1 MRKIKKLLS
10 LLITFTLIF
19 TMSGAVYA
27 STDDTATISAYE
39 KTDKKVAE
47 LSAATFTITK
57 NDNKY
62 YYKNASGKIDK
73 KTGWKKNQ
81 NGQYVYYVGSKG
93 YVTEKI
99 SGGYWYHFSG
109 KKFVK
114 KSLSSY
120 KNKTKTIGK
129 KIFFVN
135 SKGKIV
141 LKSGWK
147 KLSGVYTY
155 YVSGT
160 GTASVKLTGKKY
172 YKVSGGVFKA
182 QSLAKYRN
190 DRVKIH
196 GKYFYVDKNGSMI
209 KTAKIVKSGNY
220 KFTIKA
226 DGTCTKTKIE
236 TKTPDNSNSGKSDNT
251 GENNNG
257 KKDDTI
263 PAHTHQWSP
272 LAEDHTML
280 KDTNYVK
287 HDAVVEN
294 VYKEITPEHKE
305 EIYTTTSVYVCLTC
319 VWKKKPKEGEPWVDL
334 DGDGKWTAQVEGR
347 EYFKY
352 FYYSDINGLTEH
364 MNNYPSHGQS
374 TVTKVHLGTTVIPAE
389 YGYVPTTI
397 TPEWSECDAHRRC
410 TVCGEEMTIHVVN
423 GALSESTAVVGAC
436 IPDKSGDLL
445 TTSGSKVRSVVGGK
459 PYNESVYVG
468 SYAYMNETDTSY
480 LDLLRLHGFNY

>member
-1 MRKIKKLLS
+1 MKRIKKLLS
-10 LLITFTLIF
+10 LLIIFTLIF
-19 TMSGAVYA
+19 TMSGVVYA
-27 STDDTATISAYE
+27 AADDTATISAYE

-47 LSAATFTITK
+47 LSAATCTIKK

-62 YYKNASGKIDK
+62 YYKNASGKTDK

-81 NGQYVYYVGSKG
+81 NGKYVYYVGSKG

-147 KLSGVYTY
+147 KVSGVYTY

-172 YKVSGGVFKA
+172 YKVSRGSWKA
-182 QSLAKYRN
+182 QSLAKHKN

-196 GKYFYVDKNGSMI
+196 GKYFYVDKSGSMI
-209 KTAKIVKSGNY
+209 KTAKTVKSGNY

-236 TKTPDNSNSGKSDNT
+236 TKTPDNSNSGKSDGNNT
-251 GENNNG
+251 G
-257 KKDDTI
+257 KTDDTI

-272 LAEDHTML
+272 LAKDHTML

-294 VYKEITPEHKE
+294 VYTEIKPAWDEKIWEDKT
-305 EIYTTTSVYVCLTC
+305 VCLTC
-319 VWKKKPKEGEPWVDL
+319 VWNKKPKEGEEWTDL
-334 DGDGKWTAQVEGR
+334 DGDGVWTAPVEGWV
-347 EYFKY
+347 YFPECVIDYEKHKKET
-352 FYYSDINGLTEH
+352 GHTKPTE
-364 MNNYPSHGQS
+364 
-374 TVTKVHLGTTVIPAE
+374 TRVVTGITHHPAE
-389 YGYVPTTI
+389 YAYVPTTI
-397 TPEWSECDAHRRC
+397 TPEWSECDVHRRC
-410 TVCGEEMTIHVVN
+410 TVCNEMMKIHVVRTYDPY
-423 GALSESTAVVGAC
+423 SVKCTPE
-436 IPDKSGDLL
+436 KSGDLVNIY
-445 TTSGSKVRSVVGGK
+445 GKKYASVTAGV
-459 PYNESVYVG
+459 
-468 SYAYMNETDTSY
+468 SYED
-480 LDLLRLHGFNY
+480 

>member
-1 MRKIKKLLS
+1 MKRIKELLS

-19 TMSGAVYA
+19 TMSGVVYA
-27 STDDTATISAYE
+27 AADDTATISAYE
-39 KTDKKVAE
+39 ETDKKVAE
-47 LSAATFTITK
+47 LSAATCTIKK

-62 YYKNASGKIDK
+62 YYKNASGKTDK

-147 KLSGVYTY
+147 KVSGVYTY

-172 YKVSGGVFKA
+172 YKVSGGAFKA
-182 QSLAKYRN
+182 QSLVKYKN

-209 KTAKIVKSGNY
+209 KTAKTVKSGNY

-257 KKDDTI
+257 KTDDTI

-287 HDAVVEN
+287 HDAIVEK
-294 VYKEITPEHKE
+294 VYTEIKPAWDEKIKEYKM
-305 EIYTTTSVYVCLTC
+305 VCLAC
-319 VWKKKPKEGEPWVDL
+319 VWNKKPKEGEEWTDL
-334 DGDGKWTAQVEGR
+334 DGDGVWTAPVEGWV
-347 EYFKY
+347 YFPDYIIEDYDKHKKETGHTKTGK
-352 FYYSDINGLTEH
+352 FEV
-364 MNNYPSHGQS
+364 
-374 TVTKVHLGTTVIPAE
+374 VTGITHHPAE

-397 TPEWSECDAHRRC
+397 TPEWSECDMNVRC
-410 TVCGEEMTIHVVN
+410 TICNEMMKIHVVRTYDPY
-423 GALSESTAVVGAC
+423 SVKCTPE
-436 IPDKSGDLL
+436 KSGDLL
-445 TTSGSKVRSVVGGK
+445 NIYGQKYKTVTAGV
-459 PYNESVYVG
+459 
-468 SYAYMNETDTSY
+468 SY
-480 LDLLRLHGFNY
+480 

>member
-1 MRKIKKLLS
+1 MKRIKKLLS
-10 LLITFTLIF
+10 LLIIFTLIF
-19 TMSGAVYA
+19 TMSGVVYA
-27 STDDTATISAYE
+27 AADDTATISAYE

-47 LSAATFTITK
+47 LSAATCTIKK

-62 YYKNASGKIDK
+62 YYKNASGKTDK

-81 NGQYVYYVGSKG
+81 NGHYVYYVGSKG

-147 KLSGVYTY
+147 KVSGVYTY

-172 YKVSGGVFKA
+172 YKVSRGSWKA
-182 QSLAKYRN
+182 QSLAKHKN

-196 GKYFYVDKNGSMI
+196 GKYFYVDKSGSMI
-209 KTAKIVKSGNY
+209 KTAKTVKSGNY

-236 TKTPDNSNSGKSDNT
+236 TKTPDNSNSGKSDGNNT
-251 GENNNG
+251 G
-257 KKDDTI
+257 KTDDTI

-272 LAEDHTML
+272 LAKDHTML

-294 VYKEITPEHKE
+294 VYTEIKPAWDEKIWEDKT
-305 EIYTTTSVYVCLTC
+305 VCLTC
-319 VWKKKPKEGEPWVDL
+319 VWNKKPKEGEEWTDL
-334 DGDGKWTAQVEGR
+334 DGDGVWTAPVEGWV
-347 EYFKY
+347 YFPECVIDYEKHKKET
-352 FYYSDINGLTEH
+352 GHTKPTE
-364 MNNYPSHGQS
+364 
-374 TVTKVHLGTTVIPAE
+374 TRVVTGITHHPAE
-389 YGYVPTTI
+389 YAYVPTTI
-397 TPEWSECDAHRRC
+397 TPEWSECDVHRRC
-410 TVCGEEMTIHVVN
+410 TVCNEMMKIHVVRTYDPY
-423 GALSESTAVVGAC
+423 SVKCTPE
-436 IPDKSGDLL
+436 KSGDLVNIYGKKY
-445 TTSGSKVRSVVGGK
+445 TSVTAGV
-459 PYNESVYVG
+459 
-468 SYAYMNETDTSY
+468 SYED
-480 LDLLRLHGFNY
+480 

>member
-1 MRKIKKLLS
+1 MKRVKKLLS

-19 TMSGAVYA
+19 TMSGVVYA
-27 STDDTATISAYE
+27 AADDTATISAYE

-47 LSAATFTITK
+47 LSAATCTITK
-57 NDNKY
+57 NNNKY
-62 YYKNASGKIDK
+62 YYKNASGKTDK

-147 KLSGVYTY
+147 KVSGVYTY
-155 YVSGT
+155 YVSKT

-172 YKVSGGVFKA
+172 YKVSSGSWKA
-182 QSLAKYRN
+182 QSLKKYKN
-190 DRVKIH
+190 DRIKVK

-209 KTAKIVKSGNY
+209 RTAKTVKSGNY

-236 TKTPDNSNSGKSDNT
+236 TKTPDSSNSGKSDNT

-257 KKDDTI
+257 KTDDTI

-294 VYKEITPEHKE
+294 VYKEIKPAWDEKIWEDKT
-305 EIYTTTSVYVCLTC
+305 VCLTC
-319 VWKKKPKEGEPWVDL
+319 VWNKKPKEGEEWTDL
-334 DGDGKWTAQVEGR
+334 DGDGVWTAPVEGWV
-347 EYFKY
+347 YFPECVIDYEKHKKET
-352 FYYSDINGLTEH
+352 GHTKPTE
-364 MNNYPSHGQS
+364 
-374 TVTKVHLGTTVIPAE
+374 TRVVTGITHHPAE
-389 YGYVPTTI
+389 YAYVPTTI
-397 TPEWSECDAHRRC
+397 TPEWSECDMNVRC
-410 TVCGEEMTIHVVN
+410 TVCNEMMKIHVVRTYDPY
-423 GALSESTAVVGAC
+423 SVKCTPE
-436 IPDKSGDLL
+436 KSGDLVNIY
-445 TTSGSKVRSVVGGK
+445 GKKYASVTAGV
-459 PYNESVYVG
+459 
-468 SYAYMNETDTSY
+468 SYED
-480 LDLLRLHGFNY
+480 

>member
-1 MRKIKKLLS
+1 MKRIKELLS

-19 TMSGAVYA
+19 TMSGVVYA
-27 STDDTATISAYE
+27 AADDTATISAYE

-47 LSAATFTITK
+47 LSAATCTITK
-57 NDNKY
+57 NNNKY
-62 YYKNASGKIDK
+62 YYKNASGKTDK

-147 KLSGVYTY
+147 KVSGVYTY
-155 YVSGT
+155 YVSKT

-172 YKVSGGVFKA
+172 YKVSSGSWKA
-182 QSLAKYRN
+182 QSLKKYKN
-190 DRVKIH
+190 DRIKVK

-209 KTAKIVKSGNY
+209 RTAKTVKSGNY

-236 TKTPDNSNSGKSDNT
+236 TKTPDSSNSGKSDNT

-257 KKDDTI
+257 KTDDTI

-294 VYKEITPEHKE
+294 VYKEIKPAWDEKIWEDKT
-305 EIYTTTSVYVCLTC
+305 VCLTC
-319 VWKKKPKEGEPWVDL
+319 VWNKKPKEGEEWTDL
-334 DGDGKWTAQVEGR
+334 DGDGVWTAPVEGWV
-347 EYFKY
+347 YFPECVIDYEKHKKET
-352 FYYSDINGLTEH
+352 GHTKPTE
-364 MNNYPSHGQS
+364 
-374 TVTKVHLGTTVIPAE
+374 TRVVTGITHHPAE
-389 YGYVPTTI
+389 YAYVPTTI
-397 TPEWSECDAHRRC
+397 TPEWSECDMNVRC
-410 TVCGEEMTIHVVN
+410 TVCNEMMKIHVVRTYDPY
-423 GALSESTAVVGAC
+423 SVKCTPE
-436 IPDKSGDLL
+436 KSGDLVNIY
-445 TTSGSKVRSVVGGK
+445 GKKYASVTAGV
-459 PYNESVYVG
+459 
-468 SYAYMNETDTSY
+468 SYED
-480 LDLLRLHGFNY
+480 

>member
-1 MRKIKKLLS
+1 MKRIKELLS

-19 TMSGAVYA
+19 TMSGVVYA
-27 STDDTATISAYE
+27 AADDTATISAYE

-47 LSAATFTITK
+47 LSAATCTIKK

-62 YYKNASGKIDK
+62 YYKNASGKTDK

-81 NGQYVYYVGSKG
+81 NGKYVYYVGSKG

-147 KLSGVYTY
+147 KVSGVYTY

-172 YKVSGGVFKA
+172 YKVSSGSWKV
-182 QSLAKYRN
+182 QSLAKYKN

-209 KTAKIVKSGNY
+209 KTAKTVKSGNY

-257 KKDDTI
+257 KTDDTI
-263 PAHTHQWSP
+263 SAHTHQWSP

-280 KDTNYVK
+280 ADTNK
-287 HDAVVEN
+287 KTHPAVIGEV
-294 VYKEITPEHKE
+294 KE
-305 EIYTTTSVYVCLTC
+305 EIPAWDETNYTDSEVYVCYQC
-319 VWKKKPKEGEPWVDL
+319 VTEKYKPKAGESWEDV
-334 DGDGKWTAQVEGR
+334 DGDGEWHAQTEGR
-347 EYFKY
+347 PYWKYCYFNTLGDYLKHEKEIGH
-352 FYYSDINGLTEH
+352 SWNEQIKVPTGVVHHDTEWK
-364 MNNYPSHGQS
+364 P
-374 TVTKVHLGTTVIPAE
+374 VTKI
-389 YGYVPTTI
+389 I
-397 TPEWSECDAHRRC
+397 TPEWSEWDEHRRC
-410 TVCGEEMTIHVVN
+410 TVCGEKMTEH
-423 GALSESTAVVGAC
+423 AVRVGFKTTYT
-436 IPDKSGDLL
+436 PDKSGDLVNIY
-445 TTSGSKVRSVVGGK
+445 GNKYASVTAGV
-459 PYNESVYVG
+459 PYE
-468 SYAYMNETDTSY
+468 D
-480 LDLLRLHGFNY
+480 

>member
-1 MRKIKKLLS
+1 
-10 LLITFTLIF
+10 
-19 TMSGAVYA
+19 MSGVVYA
-27 STDDTATISAYE
+27 AADDTATISAYE

-47 LSAATFTITK
+47 LSAATCTIKK

-62 YYKNASGKIDK
+62 YYKNASGKTDK

-147 KLSGVYTY
+147 KVSGVYTY

-172 YKVSGGVFKA
+172 YKVSSGSWKA
-182 QSLAKYRN
+182 QSLKKYKN
-190 DRVKIH
+190 DRIKVK

-209 KTAKIVKSGNY
+209 RTAKTVKSGNY

-251 GENNNG
+251 GENKNNNG
-257 KKDDTI
+257 KTDDTI

-287 HDAVVEN
+287 HDAIVK
-294 VYKEITPEHKE
+294 Y
-305 EIYTTTSVYVCLTC
+305 IYTEIKPAYKKEVREERDICLNC
-319 VWKKKPKEGEPWVDL
+319 VWNKKPQNGEQWTDL
-334 DGDGKWTAQVEGR
+334 DGDGIWTAQVEGQI
-347 EYFKY
+347 YFKECS
-352 FYYSDINGLTEH
+352 FKRGSVEEKLHAEK
-364 MNNYPSHGQS
+364 YPQHGQS
-374 TVTKVHLGTTVIPAE
+374 ATYDICIEYEIIPAE
-389 YGYVPTTI
+389 YDYVPKTI
-397 TPEWSECDAHRRC
+397 TPEWSEWDEHRRC
-410 TVCGEEMTIHVVN
+410 TVCGEEMTEH
-423 GALSESTAVVGAC
+423 AVRVGFKTTYT
-436 IPDKSGDLL
+436 PDKSGDLVNIY
-445 TTSGSKVRSVVGGK
+445 GNKYASVTAGV
-459 PYNESVYVG
+459 PYE
-468 SYAYMNETDTSY
+468 D
-480 LDLLRLHGFNY
+480 

>member
-1 MRKIKKLLS
+1 
-10 LLITFTLIF
+10 
-19 TMSGAVYA
+19 MSGVVYA
-27 STDDTATISAYE
+27 AADDTATISAYE

-47 LSAATFTITK
+47 LSAATCTIKK

-62 YYKNASGKIDK
+62 YYKNASGKTDK

-147 KLSGVYTY
+147 KVSGVYTY

-172 YKVSGGVFKA
+172 YKVSRGSWKA
-182 QSLAKYRN
+182 QSLAKHKN

-196 GKYFYVDKNGSMI
+196 EKYFYVDKNGSMI
-209 KTAKIVKSGNY
+209 KTAKTVKSGNY

-236 TKTPDNSNSGKSDNT
+236 TKTPDNSNSGKSDGNNT
-251 GENNNG
+251 G
-257 KKDDTI
+257 KTDDTI

-280 KDTNYVK
+280 ADTNK
-287 HDAVVEN
+287 KTHPAVIGEV
-294 VYKEITPEHKE
+294 KE
-305 EIYTTTSVYVCLTC
+305 EIPAWDETTYTDSEVYVCYQC
-319 VWKKKPKEGEPWVDL
+319 VTEKYKPKAGESWEDV
-334 DGDGKWTAQVEGR
+334 DGDGEWHSQTEGR
-347 EYFKY
+347 PYWKYCYFNTLGDYLKHEKEIGH
-352 FYYSDINGLTEH
+352 SWNEQIKVPTGVVHHDTDWK
-364 MNNYPSHGQS
+364 
-374 TVTKVHLGTTVIPAE
+374 TVTK
-389 YGYVPTTI
+389 TI
-397 TPEWSECDAHRRC
+397 TPEWSECDMNVRC
-410 TVCGEEMTIHVVN
+410 TVCNEMMKIHVVRTYDPY
-423 GALSESTAVVGAC
+423 SVKCTPE
-436 IPDKSGDLL
+436 KSGDLL
-445 TTSGSKVRSVVGGK
+445 NIYGQKYKTVTAGV
-459 PYNESVYVG
+459 
-468 SYAYMNETDTSY
+468 SY
-480 LDLLRLHGFNY
+480 

>member
-1 MRKIKKLLS
+1 MKRVKKLLS

-19 TMSGAVYA
+19 TMSGVVYA
-27 STDDTATISAYE
+27 AADDTATISAYE

-47 LSAATFTITK
+47 LSAATCTIKK

-62 YYKNASGKIDK
+62 YYKNTSGKTDK

-99 SGGYWYHFSG
+99 SGGCWYHFSG

-147 KLSGVYTY
+147 KVSGVYTY

-172 YKVSGGVFKA
+172 YKVSSGSWKV
-182 QSLAKYRN
+182 QSLAKYKN

-209 KTAKIVKSGNY
+209 KTAKTVKSGNY

-257 KKDDTI
+257 KTDDTI
-263 PAHTHQWSP
+263 SAHTHQWSP

-280 KDTNYVK
+280 ADTNK
-287 HDAVVEN
+287 KTHPAVIGEV
-294 VYKEITPEHKE
+294 KE
-305 EIYTTTSVYVCLTC
+305 EIPAWDETTYTDSEVYVCYQC
-319 VWKKKPKEGEPWVDL
+319 VTEKYKPKAGESWEDV
-334 DGDGKWTAQVEGR
+334 DGDGEWHAQTEGR
-347 EYFKY
+347 PYWKYCYFNTLGDYLKHEKEIGH
-352 FYYSDINGLTEH
+352 SWNEQIKVPIGVVHHDTEWK
-364 MNNYPSHGQS
+364 P
-374 TVTKVHLGTTVIPAE
+374 VTKI
-389 YGYVPTTI
+389 I
-397 TPEWSECDAHRRC
+397 TPEWSEWDEHRRC
-410 TVCGEEMTIHVVN
+410 TVCGEKMTEH
-423 GALSESTAVVGAC
+423 AVRVGFKTTYT
-436 IPDKSGDLL
+436 PDKSGDLVNIY
-445 TTSGSKVRSVVGGK
+445 GNKYASVTAGV
-459 PYNESVYVG
+459 PYE
-468 SYAYMNETDTSY
+468 D
-480 LDLLRLHGFNY
+480 

>member
-1 MRKIKKLLS
+1 MKRIKKLLS

-19 TMSGAVYA
+19 TMSGVVYA
-27 STDDTATISAYE
+27 AADDTATISAYE

-47 LSAATFTITK
+47 LSAATCTIKK

-62 YYKNASGKIDK
+62 YYKNASGKTDK

-81 NGQYVYYVGSKG
+81 NGKYVYYVGSKG

-114 KSLSSY
+114 KSLSFY

-147 KLSGVYTY
+147 KVSGVYTY

-172 YKVSGGVFKA
+172 YKVSRGSWKV
-182 QSLAKYRN
+182 QSLAKYKN

-209 KTAKIVKSGNY
+209 KTAKTVKSGNY

-236 TKTPDNSNSGKSDNT
+236 TKTPDNSNSGKSDGNNT
-251 GENNNG
+251 G
-257 KKDDTI
+257 KTDDTI

-294 VYKEITPEHKE
+294 VYTEIKPAWDEKIWEDKT
-305 EIYTTTSVYVCLTC
+305 VCLTC
-319 VWKKKPKEGEPWVDL
+319 VWNKKPKEGEEWTDL
-334 DGDGKWTAQVEGR
+334 DGDGVWTAPVEGWV
-347 EYFKY
+347 YFPECVIDYEKHKKET
-352 FYYSDINGLTEH
+352 GHTKPTE
-364 MNNYPSHGQS
+364 
-374 TVTKVHLGTTVIPAE
+374 TRVVTGITHHPAE
-389 YGYVPTTI
+389 YAYVPTTI
-397 TPEWSECDAHRRC
+397 TPEWSECDMNVRC
-410 TVCGEEMTIHVVN
+410 TVCNEMMKIHVVRTYDPY
-423 GALSESTAVVGAC
+423 SVKCTPE
-436 IPDKSGDLL
+436 KSGDLL
-445 TTSGSKVRSVVGGK
+445 NIYGQKYKTVTAGV
-459 PYNESVYVG
+459 
-468 SYAYMNETDTSY
+468 SYED
-480 LDLLRLHGFNY
+480 

>member
-1 MRKIKKLLS
+1 MKRIKELLS

-19 TMSGAVYA
+19 TMSGVVYA
-27 STDDTATISAYE
+27 AADDTATISAYE

-47 LSAATFTITK
+47 LSAATCTIKK

-62 YYKNASGKIDK
+62 YYKNASGKTDK

-81 NGQYVYYVGSKG
+81 NGKYVYYVGSKG

-147 KLSGVYTY
+147 KVSGVYTY
-155 YVSGT
+155 YVSKT

-172 YKVSGGVFKA
+172 YKVSSGSWKA
-182 QSLAKYRN
+182 QSLKKYKN
-190 DRVKIH
+190 DRIKVK

-209 KTAKIVKSGNY
+209 RTAKTVKSGNY

-257 KKDDTI
+257 KTDDTI

-280 KDTNYVK
+280 ADTNK
-287 HDAVVEN
+287 KTHPAVIGEV
-294 VYKEITPEHKE
+294 KE
-305 EIYTTTSVYVCLTC
+305 EIPAWDETTYTDSEVYVCYQC
-319 VWKKKPKEGEPWVDL
+319 VTEKYKPKAGESWEDV
-334 DGDGKWTAQVEGR
+334 DGDGEWHAQTEGR
-347 EYFKY
+347 PYWKYCYFNTLGDYLKHEKEIGH
-352 FYYSDINGLTEH
+352 SWNEQIKVPTGVVHHDTDWK
-364 MNNYPSHGQS
+364 
-374 TVTKVHLGTTVIPAE
+374 TVTK
-389 YGYVPTTI
+389 TI
-397 TPEWSECDAHRRC
+397 TPEWSECDMNVRC
-410 TVCGEEMTIHVVN
+410 TVCNEMMKIHVVRTYDPY
-423 GALSESTAVVGAC
+423 SVKCTPE
-436 IPDKSGDLL
+436 KSGDLVNIY
-445 TTSGSKVRSVVGGK
+445 GKKYASVTAGV
-459 PYNESVYVG
+459 
-468 SYAYMNETDTSY
+468 SYED
-480 LDLLRLHGFNY
+480 

>member
-1 MRKIKKLLS
+1 MKRIKKLLS
-10 LLITFTLIF
+10 LLIAFTLIF
-19 TMSGAVYA
+19 TMSGVVYA
-27 STDDTATISAYE
+27 AADDTATISAYE

-47 LSAATFTITK
+47 LSAATCTIKK

-62 YYKNASGKIDK
+62 YYKNASGKTDK

-81 NGQYVYYVGSKG
+81 NGKYVYYVGSKG

-155 YVSGT
+155 YVSKT

-172 YKVSGGVFKA
+172 YKVSGGAFKA
-182 QSLAKYRN
+182 QSLAKYKN

-209 KTAKIVKSGNY
+209 KTAKTVKSGNY

-257 KKDDTI
+257 KKDDII

-287 HDAVVEN
+287 HDAVVEK
-294 VYKEITPEHKE
+294 VYTEIKPAWDEKIRE
-305 EIYTTTSVYVCLTC
+305 YKMVCLTC
-319 VWKKKPKEGEPWVDL
+319 VWNKKPKEGEEWTDL
-334 DGDGKWTAQVEGR
+334 DGDGVWTAPVEGWV
-347 EYFKY
+347 YFPECIIEDYDKHEKETGHTKTGK
-352 FYYSDINGLTEH
+352 FEV
-364 MNNYPSHGQS
+364 
-374 TVTKVHLGTTVIPAE
+374 VTGITHHPAE

-397 TPEWSECDAHRRC
+397 TPEWSECDMNVRC
-410 TVCGEEMTIHVVN
+410 TICNEMMKIHVVRTYDPY
-423 GALSESTAVVGAC
+423 SVKCTPE
-436 IPDKSGDLL
+436 KSGDLL
-445 TTSGSKVRSVVGGK
+445 NIYGQKYKTVTAGV
-459 PYNESVYVG
+459 PY
-468 SYAYMNETDTSY
+468 
-480 LDLLRLHGFNY
+480 

>member
-1 MRKIKKLLS
+1 MKRIKELLS

-19 TMSGAVYA
+19 TMSGVVYA
-27 STDDTATISAYE
+27 AADDTATISAYE

-47 LSAATFTITK
+47 LSAATCTIKK

-62 YYKNASGKIDK
+62 YYKNASGKTDK

-81 NGQYVYYVGSKG
+81 NGKYVYYVGSKG

-147 KLSGVYTY
+147 KVSGVYTY

-172 YKVSGGVFKA
+172 YKVSRGSWKV
-182 QSLAKYRN
+182 QSLAKYKN

-209 KTAKIVKSGNY
+209 KTAKTVKSGNY

-236 TKTPDNSNSGKSDNT
+236 TKTPDNSNSGKSDGNNT
-251 GENNNG
+251 G
-257 KKDDTI
+257 KTDDTI

-294 VYKEITPEHKE
+294 VYTEIKPAWDEKIWEDKT
-305 EIYTTTSVYVCLTC
+305 VCLTC
-319 VWKKKPKEGEPWVDL
+319 VWNKKPKEGEEWTDL
-334 DGDGKWTAQVEGR
+334 DGDGVWTAPVEGWV
-347 EYFKY
+347 YFPECVIDYEKHKKET
-352 FYYSDINGLTEH
+352 GHTKPTE
-364 MNNYPSHGQS
+364 
-374 TVTKVHLGTTVIPAE
+374 TRVVTGITHHPAE
-389 YGYVPTTI
+389 YAYVPTTI
-397 TPEWSECDAHRRC
+397 TPEWSECDMNVRC
-410 TVCGEEMTIHVVN
+410 TVCNEMMKIHVVRTYDPY
-423 GALSESTAVVGAC
+423 SVKCTPE
-436 IPDKSGDLL
+436 KSGDLL
-445 TTSGSKVRSVVGGK
+445 NIYGQKYKTVTAGV
-459 PYNESVYVG
+459 
-468 SYAYMNETDTSY
+468 SYED
-480 LDLLRLHGFNY
+480 

>member
-1 MRKIKKLLS
+1 
-10 LLITFTLIF
+10 
-19 TMSGAVYA
+19 MSGAVYA

-47 LSAATFTITK
+47 LSAATCTIKK

-62 YYKNASGKIDK
+62 YYKNASGKTDK

-81 NGQYVYYVGSKG
+81 NGKYVYYVGSKG

-147 KLSGVYTY
+147 KVSGVYTY

-172 YKVSGGVFKA
+172 YKVSGGAFKA
-182 QSLAKYRN
+182 QSLTKYKN

-209 KTAKIVKSGNY
+209 RTAKTVKSGNY

-257 KKDDTI
+257 KTDDTI

-287 HDAVVEN
+287 HDAIVEN
-294 VYKEITPEHKE
+294 
-305 EIYTTTSVYVCLTC
+305 IYTEIKPAWDEKIREYKTVCLTC
-319 VWKKKPKEGEPWVDL
+319 VWNKKPKEGEEWTDL
-334 DGDGKWTAQVEGR
+334 DGDGVWTAPVEGWV
-347 EYFKY
+347 YFPDCIIEDYDKHKKETGHTKTGK
-352 FYYSDINGLTEH
+352 FEVIIGINH
-364 MNNYPSHGQS
+364 H
-374 TVTKVHLGTTVIPAE
+374 PAE
-389 YGYVPTTI
+389 YAYVPTTI
-397 TPEWSECDAHRRC
+397 TPEWSECDMNVRC
-410 TVCGEEMTIHVVN
+410 TVCNEMMKIHVVRTYDPY
-423 GALSESTAVVGAC
+423 SVKCTPE
-436 IPDKSGDLL
+436 KSGDLL
-445 TTSGSKVRSVVGGK
+445 NIYGQKYKTVTAGV
-459 PYNESVYVG
+459 
-468 SYAYMNETDTSY
+468 SYED
-480 LDLLRLHGFNY
+480 

>member
-1 MRKIKKLLS
+1 
-10 LLITFTLIF
+10 
-19 TMSGAVYA
+19 MSGVVYA
-27 STDDTATISAYE
+27 AADDTATISAYE

-47 LSAATFTITK
+47 LSAATCTIKK

-62 YYKNASGKIDK
+62 YYKNTSGKTDK

-81 NGQYVYYVGSKG
+81 NGKYVYYVGSKG

-147 KLSGVYTY
+147 KVSGVYTY

-172 YKVSGGVFKA
+172 YKVSRGSWKA
-182 QSLAKYRN
+182 QSLAKHKN

-209 KTAKIVKSGNY
+209 RTAKTVKSGNY

-236 TKTPDNSNSGKSDNT
+236 TKIPDNSNSGKVDNT
-251 GENNNG
+251 GEDNNG
-257 KKDDTI
+257 KTDATI

-287 HDAVVEN
+287 HDAIVEK
-294 VYKEITPEHKE
+294 VYTEIKPAWDEKIKEYKM
-305 EIYTTTSVYVCLTC
+305 VCLAC
-319 VWKKKPKEGEPWVDL
+319 VWNKKPKEGEEWTDL
-334 DGDGKWTAQVEGR
+334 DGDGVWTAPVEGWV
-347 EYFKY
+347 YFPDYIIEDYDKHKKETGHTKTGK
-352 FYYSDINGLTEH
+352 FEV
-364 MNNYPSHGQS
+364 
-374 TVTKVHLGTTVIPAE
+374 VTGITHHPAE

-397 TPEWSECDAHRRC
+397 TPEWSEWDEHRRC
-410 TVCGEEMTIHVVN
+410 TVCGEEMTEH
-423 GALSESTAVVGAC
+423 AVRVGFKTTYT
-436 IPDKSGDLL
+436 PDKSGDLVNIY
-445 TTSGSKVRSVVGGK
+445 GNKYASVTAGV
-459 PYNESVYVG
+459 
-468 SYAYMNETDTSY
+468 SYED
-480 LDLLRLHGFNY
+480 

>member
-1 MRKIKKLLS
+1 MKKIKKLLS

-47 LSAATFTITK
+47 LSAATFTIAK

-62 YYKNASGKIDK
+62 YYKNASGKTDK

-155 YVSGT
+155 YISKT

-172 YKVSGGVFKA
+172 YKVSSGSWKA
-182 QSLAKYRN
+182 QSLTKYKN

-209 KTAKIVKSGNY
+209 KTAKTLKSGNY

-236 TKTPDNSNSGKSDNT
+236 TKNPDNSNSGKSDNT

-305 EIYTTTSVYVCLTC
+305 EIYTKTNVYVCLTC
-319 VWKKKPKEGEPWVDL
+319 VWEKKPKEGESWVDL
-334 DGDGKWTAQVEGR
+334 DGDGKWTALVEGS

-352 FYYSDINGLTEH
+352 FYYSDNNGLTKH
-364 MNNYPSHGQS
+364 MYNYPSHGQS
-374 TVTKVHLGTTVIPAE
+374 TITHVHLGTTTIPAE
-389 YGYVPTTI
+389 YDYVPTTI
-397 TPEWSECDAHRRC
+397 TPEWSEWDEHRRC

-436 IPDKSGDLL
+436 IPDKSGDLI
-445 TTSGSKVRSVVGGK
+445 TTNGSKVRSVVGGK
-459 PYNESVYVG
+459 PYNKRVYVG

-480 LDLLRLHGFNY
+480 LDLLKLHGFNY

>member
-1 MRKIKKLLS
+1 MKRIKKLLS
-10 LLITFTLIF
+10 LLIIFTLIF
-19 TMSGAVYA
+19 TMSGVVYA
-27 STDDTATISAYE
+27 AADDTATISAYE
-39 KTDKKVAE
+39 KTDKKAAE
-47 LSAATFTITK
+47 LSAVTCTIK
-57 NDNKY
+57 KIDNKY
-62 YYKNASGKIDK
+62 YYKNASGKTDK

-81 NGQYVYYVGSKG
+81 NGKYVYYVGSKG

-147 KLSGVYTY
+147 KVSGVYTY

-172 YKVSGGVFKA
+172 YKVSGGSWKA
-182 QSLAKYRN
+182 QSLAKHKN

-209 KTAKIVKSGNY
+209 KTAKTVKSGNY

-251 GENNNG
+251 GKNNNG
-257 KKDDTI
+257 KTDDTI

-294 VYKEITPEHKE
+294 VYKEVTPEHKK

-364 MNNYPSHGQS
+364 RNNYPSHGQS
-374 TVTKVHLGTTVIPAE
+374 TVTNVHLGTTIIPAE
-389 YGYVPTTI
+389 YAYVPTTI
-397 TPEWSECDAHRRC
+397 TPEWSEWDEHRRC
-410 TVCGEEMTIHVVN
+410 TVCGEEMTEH
-423 GALSESTAVVGAC
+423 AVRVGFKTTYT
-436 IPDKSGDLL
+436 PNKSGDLVNIYGNKYA
-445 TTSGSKVRSVVGGK
+445 TVTAGV
-459 PYNESVYVG
+459 
-468 SYAYMNETDTSY
+468 SYED
-480 LDLLRLHGFNY
+480 

>member
-1 MRKIKKLLS
+1 MKRIKKLLS

-19 TMSGAVYA
+19 TMSGVVYA
-27 STDDTATISAYE
+27 AADDTATISAYE

-47 LSAATFTITK
+47 LSAATCTIKK

-62 YYKNASGKIDK
+62 YYKNASGKTDK

-81 NGQYVYYVGSKG
+81 NGKYVYYVGSKG

-147 KLSGVYTY
+147 KVSGVYTY

-172 YKVSGGVFKA
+172 YKVSRGSWKV
-182 QSLAKYRN
+182 QSLAKYKN

-209 KTAKIVKSGNY
+209 KTAKTVKSGNY

-236 TKTPDNSNSGKSDNT
+236 TKTPDNSNSGKSDGNNT
-251 GENNNG
+251 G
-257 KKDDTI
+257 KTDDTI

-294 VYKEITPEHKE
+294 VYTEIKPAWDEKIWEDKT
-305 EIYTTTSVYVCLTC
+305 VCLTC
-319 VWKKKPKEGEPWVDL
+319 VWNKKPKEGEEWTDL
-334 DGDGKWTAQVEGR
+334 DGDGVWTAPVEGWV
-347 EYFKY
+347 YFPECVIDYEKHKKET
-352 FYYSDINGLTEH
+352 GHTKPTE
-364 MNNYPSHGQS
+364 
-374 TVTKVHLGTTVIPAE
+374 TRVVTGITHHPAE
-389 YGYVPTTI
+389 YAYVPTTI
-397 TPEWSECDAHRRC
+397 TPEWSECDMNVRC
-410 TVCGEEMTIHVVN
+410 TVCNEMMKIHVVRTYDPY
-423 GALSESTAVVGAC
+423 SVKCTPE
-436 IPDKSGDLL
+436 KSGDLL
-445 TTSGSKVRSVVGGK
+445 NIYGQKYKTVTAGV
-459 PYNESVYVG
+459 
-468 SYAYMNETDTSY
+468 SYED
-480 LDLLRLHGFNY
+480 

>member
-1 MRKIKKLLS
+1 
-10 LLITFTLIF
+10 
-19 TMSGAVYA
+19 MSGVVYA
-27 STDDTATISAYE
+27 AADDTATISAYE

-47 LSAATFTITK
+47 LSAATCTIKK

-62 YYKNASGKIDK
+62 YYKNASGKTDK

-81 NGQYVYYVGSKG
+81 NGKYVYYVGSKG

-147 KLSGVYTY
+147 KVSGVYTY

-172 YKVSGGVFKA
+172 YKVSGGAFKA
-182 QSLAKYRN
+182 QSLVKYKN

-209 KTAKIVKSGNY
+209 KTAKTVKSGNY

-236 TKTPDNSNSGKSDNT
+236 TKAPDNSNSGKSDENNT
-251 GENNNG
+251 GKTET
-257 KKDDTI
+257 TI

-280 KDTNYVK
+280 KNTNYVK
-287 HDAVVEN
+287 HDAVVED

-334 DGDGKWTAQVEGR
+334 DGDGKWTAPVEGR

-352 FYYSDINGLTEH
+352 FYYSDINGLMEH
-364 MNNYPSHGQS
+364 RNNYPSHGQS
-374 TVTKVHLGTTVIPAE
+374 TVTHVHLGTTIIPAE

-397 TPEWSECDAHRRC
+397 TPEWSEWDEHRRC
-410 TVCGEEMTIHVVN
+410 TVCGEEMTEH
-423 GALSESTAVVGAC
+423 AVRVGFKTTYT
-436 IPDKSGDLL
+436 PNKSGDLVNIYGNKYA
-445 TTSGSKVRSVVGGK
+445 TVTAGV
-459 PYNESVYVG
+459 
-468 SYAYMNETDTSY
+468 SYED
-480 LDLLRLHGFNY
+480 

>member
-1 MRKIKKLLS
+1 MKRIKKLLS

-19 TMSGAVYA
+19 TMSGVVYA
-27 STDDTATISAYE
+27 AADDTATISAYE

-47 LSAATFTITK
+47 LSAATCTITK
-57 NDNKY
+57 NNNKY
-62 YYKNASGKIDK
+62 YYKNASGKTDK

-81 NGQYVYYVGSKG
+81 NGKYVYYVGSKG

-147 KLSGVYTY
+147 KVSGVYTY
-155 YVSGT
+155 YVSKT

-172 YKVSGGVFKA
+172 YKVSSGSWKA
-182 QSLAKYRN
+182 QSLKKYKN
-190 DRVKIH
+190 DRIKVK

-209 KTAKIVKSGNY
+209 RTAKTVKSGNY

-236 TKTPDNSNSGKSDNT
+236 TKTPDSSNSGKSDNT

-257 KKDDTI
+257 KTDDTI

-294 VYKEITPEHKE
+294 VYKEIKPAWDEKIWEDKT
-305 EIYTTTSVYVCLTC
+305 VCLTC
-319 VWKKKPKEGEPWVDL
+319 VWNKKPKEGEEWTDL
-334 DGDGKWTAQVEGR
+334 DGDGVWTAPVEGWV
-347 EYFKY
+347 YFPECVIDYEKHKKET
-352 FYYSDINGLTEH
+352 GHTKPTE
-364 MNNYPSHGQS
+364 
-374 TVTKVHLGTTVIPAE
+374 TRVVTGITHHPAE
-389 YGYVPTTI
+389 YAYVPTTI
-397 TPEWSECDAHRRC
+397 TPEWSECDMNVRC
-410 TVCGEEMTIHVVN
+410 TVCNEMMKIHVVRTYDPY
-423 GALSESTAVVGAC
+423 SVKCTPE
-436 IPDKSGDLL
+436 KSGDLVNIY
-445 TTSGSKVRSVVGGK
+445 GKKYASVTAGV
-459 PYNESVYVG
+459 
-468 SYAYMNETDTSY
+468 SYED
-480 LDLLRLHGFNY
+480 

>member
-1 MRKIKKLLS
+1 MKRIKELLS

-19 TMSGAVYA
+19 TMSGVVYA
-27 STDDTATISAYE
+27 AADDTATISAYE

-47 LSAATFTITK
+47 LSAATCTIKK

-62 YYKNASGKIDK
+62 YYKNASGKTDK

-81 NGQYVYYVGSKG
+81 NGKYVYYVGSKG

-120 KNKTKTIGK
+120 KNKIKTIGK

-147 KLSGVYTY
+147 KVSGVYTY

-172 YKVSGGVFKA
+172 YKVSRGSWKA
-182 QSLAKYRN
+182 QSLAKYKN

-209 KTAKIVKSGNY
+209 KTAKTVKSGNY

-251 GENNNG
+251 GKNNNG
-257 KKDDTI
+257 KTDDTI

-294 VYKEITPEHKE
+294 VYKEVTPEQKK

-319 VWKKKPKEGEPWVDL
+319 VWEKEPKEGEPWVDL

-352 FYYSDINGLTEH
+352 FYYSDINGLMDH
-364 MNNYPSHGQS
+364 RNNYPSHGQS
-374 TVTKVHLGTTVIPAE
+374 TVTPVHLGTTIIPAE

-397 TPEWSECDAHRRC
+397 TPEWSECDMNVRC
-410 TVCGEEMTIHVVN
+410 TICNEMMKIHVVRTYDPY
-423 GALSESTAVVGAC
+423 SVKCTPE
-436 IPDKSGDLL
+436 KSGDLL
-445 TTSGSKVRSVVGGK
+445 NIYGQKYKTVTAGV
-459 PYNESVYVG
+459 PY
-468 SYAYMNETDTSY
+468 
-480 LDLLRLHGFNY
+480 

>member
-1 MRKIKKLLS
+1 MKRVKKLLS

-19 TMSGAVYA
+19 TMSGVVYA
-27 STDDTATISAYE
+27 AADDTATISAYE

-47 LSAATFTITK
+47 LLAATCTIKK

-62 YYKNASGKIDK
+62 YYKNASGKTDK

-81 NGQYVYYVGSKG
+81 NGHYVYYVGSKG

-147 KLSGVYTY
+147 KVSGVYTY
-155 YVSGT
+155 YVSKT

-172 YKVSGGVFKA
+172 YKVSSGAFKA
-182 QSLAKYRN
+182 QSLAKYKN

-209 KTAKIVKSGNY
+209 KTAKTVKSGNY
-220 KFTIKA
+220 KFTINA

-236 TKTPDNSNSGKSDNT
+236 TKIPDNSNSGKSEDNNT
-251 GENNNG
+251 G
-257 KKDDTI
+257 KTDATI

-287 HDAVVEN
+287 HDAVVEK
-294 VYKEITPEHKE
+294 VYTEIKPAYKKELKE
-305 EIYTTTSVYVCLTC
+305 ERDVCLNC
-319 VWKKKPKEGEPWVDL
+319 VWNKRPQNGEQWTDL
-334 DGDGKWTAQVEGR
+334 DGDGIWTTQVEGQI
-347 EYFKY
+347 YFKECS
-352 FYYSDINGLTEH
+352 FKRGSVEEKLHAEK
-364 MNNYPSHGQS
+364 YPLHGQTATYDICIGYD
-374 TVTKVHLGTTVIPAE
+374 TVPAE
-389 YGYVPTTI
+389 YDYVPTTI
-397 TPEWSECDAHRRC
+397 TPEWSECDMNVRC
-410 TVCGEEMTIHVVN
+410 TVCNEMMKIHVVRTYDPY
-423 GALSESTAVVGAC
+423 SVKCTPE
-436 IPDKSGDLL
+436 KSGDLVNIY
-445 TTSGSKVRSVVGGK
+445 GKKYASVTAGV
-459 PYNESVYVG
+459 
-468 SYAYMNETDTSY
+468 SYED
-480 LDLLRLHGFNY
+480 

>member
-1 MRKIKKLLS
+1 MKRIKKLLS

-19 TMSGAVYA
+19 TMSGVVYA
-27 STDDTATISAYE
+27 AADDTATISAYE

-47 LSAATFTITK
+47 LSAATCTIKK

-62 YYKNASGKIDK
+62 YYKNASGKTDK

-81 NGQYVYYVGSKG
+81 NGKYVYYVGSKG

-147 KLSGVYTY
+147 KVSGVYTY

-172 YKVSGGVFKA
+172 YKVSGGAFKA
-182 QSLAKYRN
+182 QSLVKYKN

-209 KTAKIVKSGNY
+209 KTAKTVKSGNY

-236 TKTPDNSNSGKSDNT
+236 TKTPDNSNSGKVDNT
-251 GENNNG
+251 GEDNNG
-257 KKDDTI
+257 KTDATI

-287 HDAVVEN
+287 HDAIVEK
-294 VYKEITPEHKE
+294 VYTEIKPAWDEKIKEYKM
-305 EIYTTTSVYVCLTC
+305 VCLAC
-319 VWKKKPKEGEPWVDL
+319 VWNKKPKEGEEWTDL
-334 DGDGKWTAQVEGR
+334 DGDGVWTAPVEGWV
-347 EYFKY
+347 YFPDYIIEDYDKHKKETGHTKTGK
-352 FYYSDINGLTEH
+352 FEV
-364 MNNYPSHGQS
+364 
-374 TVTKVHLGTTVIPAE
+374 VTGITHHPAE

-397 TPEWSECDAHRRC
+397 TPEWSECDMNVRC
-410 TVCGEEMTIHVVN
+410 TVCNEMMKIHVVRTYDPY
-423 GALSESTAVVGAC
+423 SVKCTPE
-436 IPDKSGDLL
+436 KSGDLL
-445 TTSGSKVRSVVGGK
+445 NIYGQKYKTVTAGV
-459 PYNESVYVG
+459 
-468 SYAYMNETDTSY
+468 SYED
-480 LDLLRLHGFNY
+480 

>member
-1 MRKIKKLLS
+1 MKRIKELLS

-19 TMSGAVYA
+19 TMSGVVYA
-27 STDDTATISAYE
+27 AADDTATISAYE
-39 KTDKKVAE
+39 KKDKKVAE
-47 LSAATFTITK
+47 LSAATCTIKK

-62 YYKNASGKIDK
+62 YYKNASGKTDK

-81 NGQYVYYVGSKG
+81 NGKYVYYVGSKG

-147 KLSGVYTY
+147 KVSGVYTY

-172 YKVSGGVFKA
+172 YKVSRGSWKA
-182 QSLAKYRN
+182 QSLAKHKN

-196 GKYFYVDKNGSMI
+196 EKYFYVDKNGSMI
-209 KTAKIVKSGNY
+209 KTAKTVKSGNY

-257 KKDDTI
+257 KTDDTI

-287 HDAVVEN
+287 HDAIEEK
-294 VYKEITPEHKE
+294 VYTEITPEHKE

-364 MNNYPSHGQS
+364 RNNYPSHGQS
-374 TVTKVHLGTTVIPAE
+374 TVTNVHLGTTIIPAE
-389 YGYVPTTI
+389 YDYVPKTI
-397 TPEWSECDAHRRC
+397 TPEWSEWDEHRRC
-410 TVCGEEMTIHVVN
+410 TVCGEKMTIHVVN
-423 GALSESTAVVGAC
+423 GALSENTAAVGAC
-436 IPDKSGDLL
+436 IPDKSGDLI

-459 PYNESVYVG
+459 PYNKRVYVG

>member
-1 MRKIKKLLS
+1 MKRIKELLS

-19 TMSGAVYA
+19 TMSGVVYA
-27 STDDTATISAYE
+27 AADDTATISAYE

-47 LSAATFTITK
+47 LSAATCTIKK

-62 YYKNASGKIDK
+62 YYKNASGKTDK

-81 NGQYVYYVGSKG
+81 NGKYVYYVGSKG

-147 KLSGVYTY
+147 KVSGVYTY

-172 YKVSGGVFKA
+172 YKVSGGAFKA
-182 QSLAKYRN
+182 QSLAKYKN

-209 KTAKIVKSGNY
+209 KTAKTVKSGNY

-236 TKTPDNSNSGKSDNT
+236 TKIPDNSNSGKTDNT

-257 KKDDTI
+257 KTDATI

-287 HDAVVEN
+287 HDAIVEK
-294 VYKEITPEHKE
+294 VYTEIKPAWDEKIKEYKM
-305 EIYTTTSVYVCLTC
+305 VCLAC
-319 VWKKKPKEGEPWVDL
+319 VWNKKPKEGEEWTDL
-334 DGDGKWTAQVEGR
+334 DGDGVWTAPVEGWV
-347 EYFKY
+347 YFPDYIIEDYDKHKKETGHTKTGK
-352 FYYSDINGLTEH
+352 FEV
-364 MNNYPSHGQS
+364 
-374 TVTKVHLGTTVIPAE
+374 VTGITHHPAE

-397 TPEWSECDAHRRC
+397 TPEWSEWDEHRRC
-410 TVCGEEMTIHVVN
+410 TVCGEKMTIHVVN
-423 GALSESTAVVGAC
+423 GALSENTAAVGAC
-436 IPDKSGDLL
+436 IPDKSGDLI

-459 PYNESVYVG
+459 PYNKRVYVG

>member
-1 MRKIKKLLS
+1 MKRIKKLLS

-19 TMSGAVYA
+19 TMSGVVYA
-27 STDDTATISAYE
+27 AADDTATISAYE

-47 LSAATFTITK
+47 LSAATCTIKK

-62 YYKNASGKIDK
+62 YYKNASGKTDK
-73 KTGWKKNQ
+73 KTGWKKNL
-81 NGQYVYYVGSKG
+81 NGQYVYYVGAKG

-135 SKGKIV
+135 SKGKID

-147 KLSGVYTY
+147 KTSGVYTY

-172 YKVSGGVFKA
+172 YKVSGGAFKA
-182 QSLAKYRN
+182 QSLTKYKN

-196 GKYFYVDKNGSMI
+196 GKYFYVDKNESMI
-209 KTAKIVKSGNY
+209 KTAKTVKSGNY

-236 TKTPDNSNSGKSDNT
+236 TKTSDNSNNGKSDGNNT
-251 GENNNG
+251 G
-257 KKDDTI
+257 KTDSTI

-287 HDAVVEN
+287 HDAVVED
-294 VYKEITPEHKE
+294 VYTEIKPESTVKKTEIKEI
-305 EIYTTTSVYVCLTC
+305 CLAC
-319 VWKKKPKEGEPWVDL
+319 VWNRKPKDGEEWTDL
-334 DGDGKWTAQVEGR
+334 DGDGVWTATVEGWI
-347 EYFKY
+347 YFPECIIEDYDKHKKETGHTKAGY
-352 FYYSDINGLTEH
+352 FEV
-364 MNNYPSHGQS
+364 
-374 TVTKVHLGTTVIPAE
+374 VTDVIIIPAE
-389 YGYVPTTI
+389 YDYVPTTI
-397 TPEWSECDAHRRC
+397 TPEWSECDMNVRC
-410 TVCGEEMTIHVVN
+410 TICNEMMKIHVVRTYDPY
-423 GALSESTAVVGAC
+423 SVKCTPE
-436 IPDKSGDLL
+436 KSGDLL
-445 TTSGSKVRSVVGGK
+445 NIYGQKYKTVTAGV
-459 PYNESVYVG
+459 PY
-468 SYAYMNETDTSY
+468 
-480 LDLLRLHGFNY
+480 

>member
-1 MRKIKKLLS
+1 MKRIKKLLS

-19 TMSGAVYA
+19 TMSGVVYA
-27 STDDTATISAYE
+27 AADDTATISAYE

-47 LSAATFTITK
+47 LSAATCTIKK

-62 YYKNASGKIDK
+62 YYKNASGKTDK

-81 NGQYVYYVGSKG
+81 NGKYVYYVGSKG

-147 KLSGVYTY
+147 KVSGVYTY

-172 YKVSGGVFKA
+172 YKVSRGSWKA
-182 QSLAKYRN
+182 QSLAKHKN

-196 GKYFYVDKNGSMI
+196 EKYFYVDKNGSMI
-209 KTAKIVKSGNY
+209 KTAKTVKSGNY

-236 TKTPDNSNSGKSDNT
+236 TKTPDSSNSGKSDNT

-257 KKDDTI
+257 KTDDTI

-280 KDTNYVK
+280 ADTNK
-287 HDAVVEN
+287 KTHPAVIGEV
-294 VYKEITPEHKE
+294 KE
-305 EIYTTTSVYVCLTC
+305 EIPAWDETTYTDSEVYVCYQC
-319 VWKKKPKEGEPWVDL
+319 VTEKYKPKAGESWEDV
-334 DGDGKWTAQVEGR
+334 DGDGEWHAQTEGKPYWKYC
-347 EYFKY
+347 YFNTLGDYLKHEKEIGH
-352 FYYSDINGLTEH
+352 SWNEQIKVPTGVVHHDTDWK
-364 MNNYPSHGQS
+364 
-374 TVTKVHLGTTVIPAE
+374 TVTKI
-389 YGYVPTTI
+389 I
-397 TPEWSECDAHRRC
+397 TPEWSEWDEHRRC
-410 TVCGEEMTIHVVN
+410 TVCGEKMTIHVVN

-436 IPDKSGDLL
+436 IPDKSGDLI
-445 TTSGSKVRSVVGGK
+445 TTSGSMVRSVVGGK
-459 PYNESVYVG
+459 PYNKRVYVG

>member
-1 MRKIKKLLS
+1 MKRIKKLLS

-19 TMSGAVYA
+19 TMSGVVYA
-27 STDDTATISAYE
+27 AADDTATISAYE

-47 LSAATFTITK
+47 LSAATCTIKK

-62 YYKNASGKIDK
+62 YYKNASGKTDK

-81 NGQYVYYVGSKG
+81 NGKYVYYVGSKR

-147 KLSGVYTY
+147 KVSGVYTY

-172 YKVSGGVFKA
+172 YKVSRGSWKV
-182 QSLAKYRN
+182 QSLAKYKN

-209 KTAKIVKSGNY
+209 KTAKTVKSGNY

-236 TKTPDNSNSGKSDNT
+236 TKTPDNSNSGKSDGNNT
-251 GENNNG
+251 G
-257 KKDDTI
+257 KTDDTI

-294 VYKEITPEHKE
+294 VYTEIKPAWDEKIWEDKT
-305 EIYTTTSVYVCLTC
+305 VCLTC
-319 VWKKKPKEGEPWVDL
+319 VWNKKPKEGEEWTDL
-334 DGDGKWTAQVEGR
+334 DGDGVWTAPVEGWV
-347 EYFKY
+347 YFPECVIDYEKHKKET
-352 FYYSDINGLTEH
+352 GHTKPTE
-364 MNNYPSHGQS
+364 
-374 TVTKVHLGTTVIPAE
+374 TRVVTGITHHPAE
-389 YGYVPTTI
+389 YAYVPTTI
-397 TPEWSECDAHRRC
+397 TPEWSECDMNVRC
-410 TVCGEEMTIHVVN
+410 TVCNEMMKIHVVRTYDPY
-423 GALSESTAVVGAC
+423 SVKCTPE
-436 IPDKSGDLL
+436 KSGDLL
-445 TTSGSKVRSVVGGK
+445 NIYGQKYKTVTAGV
-459 PYNESVYVG
+459 
-468 SYAYMNETDTSY
+468 SYED
-480 LDLLRLHGFNY
+480 

>member
-1 MRKIKKLLS
+1 MKRVKKLLS

-19 TMSGAVYA
+19 TMSGVVYA
-27 STDDTATISAYE
+27 AADDTATISAYE

-47 LSAATFTITK
+47 LSAATCTIKK

-62 YYKNASGKIDK
+62 YYKNASGKTDK

-120 KNKTKTIGK
+120 KNKAKTIGK

-147 KLSGVYTY
+147 KVSGVYTY
-155 YVSGT
+155 YVSKT

-172 YKVSGGVFKA
+172 YKVSGGAFKA
-182 QSLAKYRN
+182 QSLAKYKN

-209 KTAKIVKSGNY
+209 RTAKTVKSGNY

-236 TKTPDNSNSGKSDNT
+236 TKTPDSSNSGKSDNT

-257 KKDDTI
+257 KTDDTI

-294 VYKEITPEHKE
+294 VYKEIKPAWDEKIWEDKT
-305 EIYTTTSVYVCLTC
+305 VCLTC
-319 VWKKKPKEGEPWVDL
+319 VWNKKPKEGEEWTDL
-334 DGDGKWTAQVEGR
+334 DGDGVWTAPVEGWV
-347 EYFKY
+347 YFPECVIDYEKHKKET
-352 FYYSDINGLTEH
+352 GHTKPTE
-364 MNNYPSHGQS
+364 
-374 TVTKVHLGTTVIPAE
+374 TRVVTGITHHPAE
-389 YGYVPTTI
+389 YAYVPTTI
-397 TPEWSECDAHRRC
+397 TPEWSECDMNVRC
-410 TVCGEEMTIHVVN
+410 TVCNEMMKIHVVRTYDPY
-423 GALSESTAVVGAC
+423 SVKCTPE
-436 IPDKSGDLL
+436 KSGDLVNIY
-445 TTSGSKVRSVVGGK
+445 GKKYASVTAGV
-459 PYNESVYVG
+459 
-468 SYAYMNETDTSY
+468 SYED
-480 LDLLRLHGFNY
+480 

>member
-1 MRKIKKLLS
+1 MKRIKKLLS
-10 LLITFTLIF
+10 LLIIFTLIF
-19 TMSGAVYA
+19 TMSGVVYA
-27 STDDTATISAYE
+27 AADDTATISAYE
-39 KTDKKVAE
+39 KTDKKAAE
-47 LSAATFTITK
+47 LSAVTCTIK
-57 NDNKY
+57 KIDNKY
-62 YYKNASGKIDK
+62 YYKNASGKTDK

-81 NGQYVYYVGSKG
+81 NGKYVYYVGSKG

-120 KNKTKTIGK
+120 KNKTKTIRK

-147 KLSGVYTY
+147 KVSGVYTY

-172 YKVSGGVFKA
+172 YKVSRGSWKA
-182 QSLAKYRN
+182 QSLAKHKN

-196 GKYFYVDKNGSMI
+196 GKYFYVDKSGSMI
-209 KTAKIVKSGNY
+209 KTAKTVKSGNY

-236 TKTPDNSNSGKSDNT
+236 TKTPDNSNSGKSDGNNT
-251 GENNNG
+251 G
-257 KKDDTI
+257 KTDDTI

-272 LAEDHTML
+272 LAKDHTML

-294 VYKEITPEHKE
+294 VYTEIKPAWDEKIWEDKT
-305 EIYTTTSVYVCLTC
+305 VCLTC
-319 VWKKKPKEGEPWVDL
+319 VWNKKPKEGEEWTDL
-334 DGDGKWTAQVEGR
+334 DGDGVWTAPVEGWV
-347 EYFKY
+347 YFPECVIDYEKHKKET
-352 FYYSDINGLTEH
+352 GHTKPTE
-364 MNNYPSHGQS
+364 
-374 TVTKVHLGTTVIPAE
+374 TRVVTGITHHPAE
-389 YGYVPTTI
+389 YAYVPTTI
-397 TPEWSECDAHRRC
+397 TPEWSECDVHRRC
-410 TVCGEEMTIHVVN
+410 TVCNEMMKIHVVRTYDPY
-423 GALSESTAVVGAC
+423 SVKCTPE
-436 IPDKSGDLL
+436 KSGDLVNIY
-445 TTSGSKVRSVVGGK
+445 GKKYASVTAGV
-459 PYNESVYVG
+459 
-468 SYAYMNETDTSY
+468 SYED
-480 LDLLRLHGFNY
+480 

>member
-1 MRKIKKLLS
+1 MKRIKKLLS
-10 LLITFTLIF
+10 LLIIFTLIF
-19 TMSGAVYA
+19 TMSGVVYA
-27 STDDTATISAYE
+27 AADDTATISAYE

-47 LSAATFTITK
+47 LSAATCTIKK

-62 YYKNASGKIDK
+62 YYKNASGKTDK

-81 NGQYVYYVGSKG
+81 NGHYVYYVGSKG

-147 KLSGVYTY
+147 KVSGVYTY

-172 YKVSGGVFKA
+172 YKVSRGSWKA
-182 QSLAKYRN
+182 QSLAKHKN

-196 GKYFYVDKNGSMI
+196 GKYFYVDKSGSMI
-209 KTAKIVKSGNY
+209 KTAKTVKSGNY

-236 TKTPDNSNSGKSDNT
+236 TKTPDNSNSGKSDGNNT
-251 GENNNG
+251 G
-257 KKDDTI
+257 KTDDTI

-272 LAEDHTML
+272 LAKDHTML

-294 VYKEITPEHKE
+294 VYTEIKPAWDEKIWEDKT
-305 EIYTTTSVYVCLTC
+305 VCLTC
-319 VWKKKPKEGEPWVDL
+319 VWNKKPKEGEEWTDL
-334 DGDGKWTAQVEGR
+334 DGDGVWTAPVEGWV
-347 EYFKY
+347 YFPECVIDYEKHKKET
-352 FYYSDINGLTEH
+352 GHTKPTE
-364 MNNYPSHGQS
+364 
-374 TVTKVHLGTTVIPAE
+374 TRVVTGITHHPAE
-389 YGYVPTTI
+389 YAYVPTTI
-397 TPEWSECDAHRRC
+397 TPEWSECDVHRRC
-410 TVCGEEMTIHVVN
+410 TVCNEMMKIHVVRTYDPY
-423 GALSESTAVVGAC
+423 SVKCTPE
-436 IPDKSGDLL
+436 KSGDLVNIY
-445 TTSGSKVRSVVGGK
+445 GKKYASVTAGV
-459 PYNESVYVG
+459 
-468 SYAYMNETDTSY
+468 SYED
-480 LDLLRLHGFNY
+480 

>member
-1 MRKIKKLLS
+1 MKRIKELLS

-19 TMSGAVYA
+19 TMSGVVYA
-27 STDDTATISAYE
+27 AADDTATISAYE

-47 LSAATFTITK
+47 LSAATCTITK
-57 NDNKY
+57 NNNKY
-62 YYKNASGKIDK
+62 YYKNASGKTDK

-147 KLSGVYTY
+147 KVSGVYTY

-172 YKVSGGVFKA
+172 YKVSSGSWKV
-182 QSLAKYRN
+182 QSLAKYKN

-209 KTAKIVKSGNY
+209 KTAKTVKSGNY

-251 GENNNG
+251 GKNNNG
-257 KKDDTI
+257 KTDDTI

-294 VYKEITPEHKE
+294 VYKEIKPAWDEKILEDKT
-305 EIYTTTSVYVCLTC
+305 VCLTC
-319 VWKKKPKEGEPWVDL
+319 VWNKKPKEGEEWTDL
-334 DGDGKWTAQVEGR
+334 DGDGVWTAPVEGWV
-347 EYFKY
+347 YFPECVIDYEKHKKET
-352 FYYSDINGLTEH
+352 GHTKPTE
-364 MNNYPSHGQS
+364 
-374 TVTKVHLGTTVIPAE
+374 TRVVTGITHHPAE
-389 YGYVPTTI
+389 YDYVPTTI
-397 TPEWSECDAHRRC
+397 TPEWSECDMNVRC
-410 TVCGEEMTIHVVN
+410 TVCNEMMKIHVVRTYDPY
-423 GALSESTAVVGAC
+423 SVKCTPE
-436 IPDKSGDLL
+436 KSGDLL
-445 TTSGSKVRSVVGGK
+445 NIYGQKYKTVTAGV
-459 PYNESVYVG
+459 
-468 SYAYMNETDTSY
+468 SY
-480 LDLLRLHGFNY
+480 

>member
-1 MRKIKKLLS
+1 MKRIKELLS

-19 TMSGAVYA
+19 TMSGVVYA
-27 STDDTATISAYE
+27 AADDTATISAYE
-39 KTDKKVAE
+39 KTDKKAAE
-47 LSAATFTITK
+47 LLATTCTIKK

-62 YYKNASGKIDK
+62 YYKNASGKTDK

-147 KLSGVYTY
+147 KVSGVYTY

-160 GTASVKLTGKKY
+160 GTASVKLTRKKY
-172 YKVSGGVFKA
+172 YKVSGGAFKA
-182 QSLAKYRN
+182 QSLAKYKN

-209 KTAKIVKSGNY
+209 RTAKTVKSGNY

-236 TKTPDNSNSGKSDNT
+236 TKTPDSSNSGKSDNT

-257 KKDDTI
+257 KTDDTI

-294 VYKEITPEHKE
+294 VYKEIKPAWDEKIWEDKT
-305 EIYTTTSVYVCLTC
+305 VCLTC
-319 VWKKKPKEGEPWVDL
+319 VWNKKPKEGEEWTDL
-334 DGDGKWTAQVEGR
+334 DGDGVWTAPVEGWV
-347 EYFKY
+347 YFPECVIDYEKHKKET
-352 FYYSDINGLTEH
+352 GHTKPTE
-364 MNNYPSHGQS
+364 
-374 TVTKVHLGTTVIPAE
+374 TRVVTGITHHPAE
-389 YGYVPTTI
+389 YAYVPTTI
-397 TPEWSECDAHRRC
+397 TPEWSECDMNVRC
-410 TVCGEEMTIHVVN
+410 TVCNEMMKIHVVRTYDPY
-423 GALSESTAVVGAC
+423 SVKCTPE
-436 IPDKSGDLL
+436 KSGDLVNIY
-445 TTSGSKVRSVVGGK
+445 GKKYASVTAGV
-459 PYNESVYVG
+459 
-468 SYAYMNETDTSY
+468 SYED
-480 LDLLRLHGFNY
+480 